1 MIDVAISLLLVVVGI
16 VISWRYRLALEKDFV
31 IAAVRAIL
39 QLGAVA
45 LIVAFV
51 FEHEALSAAFV
62 VVMLAVASYTS
73 ARRLRGIPG
82 ASWIATGAIA
92 AGAFATLVVLFGGRA
107 LDLEPRFI
115 IPIAGMAIGNCMA
128 TVSVAGVRARE
139 EIADKNLEVEA
150 RLALGVSARKAVE
163 PYVRRA
169 ATVALIPIID
179 TTKTVGL
186 VTLPG
191 AFTGMLLGGAT
202 PLEAARVQ
210 LIVLFMLMG
219 SIAIAAMATA
229 LLVTRAFIA
238 EGERIVVTSPMS

>member
-1 MIDVAISLLLVVVGI
+1 MTDVAISLILVAVG
-16 VISWRYRLALEKDFV
+16 VAISWRYRLGLEKDFV
-31 IAAVRAIL
+31 IASVRAIL

-45 LIVAFV
+45 LVVAFV
-51 FEHEALSAAFV
+51 FKHAALSGAFVLVMLGVAAF
-62 VVMLAVASYTS
+62 TS
-73 ARRLRGIPG
+73 ARRLRGVPNAG
-82 ASWIATGAIA
+82 AIATGAIA
-92 AGAFATLVVLFGGRA
+92 AGAFATLIVLFGSRA
-107 LDLEPRFI
+107 FDLEPRYI

-128 TVSVAGVRARE
+128 TVSVAGVRASE
-139 EIADKNLEVEA
+139 EISDKNLEVEA
-150 RLALGVSARKAVE
+150 RLALGVPARAALE
-163 PYVRRA
+163 PYLRRA
-169 ATVALIPIID
+169 ATVALIPIVD

-229 LLVTRAFIA
+229 MLVTRAFVV
-238 EGERIVVTSPMS
+238 EGERIVVPTSP

>member
-1 MIDVAISLLLVVVGI
+1 MTDIAISLILVAVG
-16 VISWRYRLALEKDFV
+16 VGISWRYRLGLEKDFV
-31 IAAVRAIL
+31 IASVRAIL

-45 LIVAFV
+45 LVVAFV
-51 FEHEALSAAFV
+51 FEHEVLSAAFV
-62 VVMLAVASYTS
+62 LVMLGVAAFTS
-73 ARRLRGIPG
+73 ARRLRGIPNAG
-82 ASWIATGAIA
+82 AIATGAIA
-92 AGAFATLVVLFGGRA
+92 AGAFATLAVLFGGRA

-128 TVSVAGVRARE
+128 TVSVAGIRVRE

-150 RLALGVSARKAVE
+150 RLALGVPARSALE

-169 ATVALIPIID
+169 ATVALIPIVD

-202 PLEAARVQ
+202 PIEAARVQ

-219 SIAIAAMATA
+219 SIAIAGMATA
-229 LLVTRAFIA
+229 MLVTRAFVT
-238 EGERIVVTSPMS
+238 EGERIVVPASP

>member
-1 MIDVAISLLLVVVGI
+1 MTDVAISLILVAVG
-16 VISWRYRLALEKDFV
+16 VGISWRYRLGLEKDFV
-31 IAAVRAIL
+31 IASVRAIL

-45 LIVAFV
+45 LVVAFV
-51 FEHEALSAAFV
+51 FKHAALSGAFVLVMLGVAAF
-62 VVMLAVASYTS
+62 TS
-73 ARRLRGIPG
+73 ARRLRGVPKAG
-82 ASWIATGAIA
+82 AIVTGAIA
-92 AGAFATLVVLFGGRA
+92 AGAFATLVVLFGSRA
-107 LDLEPRFI
+107 FDLEPRYI

-128 TVSVAGVRARE
+128 TVSVAGVRVRE

-150 RLALGVSARKAVE
+150 RLALGVPARAALE

-219 SIAIAAMATA
+219 SIAIAGVATA
-229 LLVTRAFIA
+229 IFVTRAFVA
-238 EGERIVVTSPMS
+238 DGERIVVPASS

>member
-1 MIDVAISLLLVVVGI
+1 MTDVAISLILVAVG
-16 VISWRYRLALEKDFV
+16 VGISWRYRLGLEKDFV
-31 IAAVRAIL
+31 VASVRAIL

-45 LIVAFV
+45 LVVAFV

-62 VVMLAVASYTS
+62 VVMLGVAAFTS
-73 ARRLRGIPG
+73 ARRLRGVPNAG
-82 ASWIATGAIA
+82 AIATGAIA
-92 AGAFATLVVLFGGRA
+92 AGAFATLAVLFGGRA

-128 TVSVAGVRARE
+128 TVSVAGVRVRE

-150 RLALGVSARKAVE
+150 RLALGVPARAALE

-169 ATVALIPIID
+169 ATVALLPIVD

-219 SIAIAAMATA
+219 SIAIAGMATA
-229 LLVTRAFIA
+229 LLVTRAFVA
-238 EGERIVVTSPMS
+238 DGERIVVPAPQ

>member
-1 MIDVAISLLLVVVGI
+1 MTDVAISLILVAVG
-16 VISWRYRLALEKDFV
+16 VAISWRYRLGLEKDFV

-45 LIVAFV
+45 LVVAFV
-51 FEHEALSAAFV
+51 FEHAALSGAFV
-62 VVMLAVASYTS
+62 VVMLGVAGFTS
-73 ARRLRGIPG
+73 ARRLRGIPNAG
-82 ASWIATGAIA
+82 AIATGAIA
-92 AGAFATLVVLFGGRA
+92 AGAFATLVVLFGSRA
-107 LDLEPRFI
+107 LDLEPRYI

-128 TVSVAGVRARE
+128 TVSVAGVRVRE

-150 RLALGVSARKAVE
+150 RLALGVPARAALE

-169 ATVALIPIID
+169 ATVALIPIVD

-219 SIAIAAMATA
+219 SIAIAGMATA
-229 LLVTRAFIA
+229 MLVTRAFVA
-238 EGERIVVTSPMS
+238 DGERIVVPTPS

>member
-1 MIDVAISLLLVVVGI
+1 MTDIAISLILVAVG
-16 VISWRYRLALEKDFV
+16 VGISWRYRLGLEKDFV
-31 IAAVRAIL
+31 IASVRAIL

-45 LIVAFV
+45 LVVAFV
-51 FEHEALSAAFV
+51 FEHAALSAAFV
-62 VVMLAVASYTS
+62 VVMLGVAAFTS
-73 ARRLRGIPG
+73 ARRLRGVPNAG
-82 ASWIATGAIA
+82 AIATGAIA
-92 AGAFATLVVLFGGRA
+92 AGAFATLVVLFGSRA
-107 LDLEPRFI
+107 LELQPRYI

-128 TVSVAGVRARE
+128 TVSVAGVRVRE

-150 RLALGVSARKAVE
+150 RLALGVPARTALE

-169 ATVALIPIID
+169 ARVALIPIVD

-202 PLEAARVQ
+202 PLDAARVQ

-219 SIAIAAMATA
+219 SIAIAGMATA
-229 LLVTRAFIA
+229 MLVTRAFVA
-238 EGERIVVTSPMS
+238 DGERIVVPASS